1 MGKLLASINEN
12 KGKILKTTLIVGGA
26 VLVLG
31 LVTKMFRSSEDEELE
46 ISEEGF
52 ETPSEETPTV

>member
-1 MGKLLASINEN
+1 MGKLLESINDN